1 MRNSIVFSTVG
12 SWKIGYRSVF
22 LVLFGWFPG
31 VFSCVDAQQVMVV
44 PQIRAHAHNDYYHK
58 RPLLD
63 ALQHGFTSVEA
74 DIMLKDGELL
84 VGHSRLEARG
94 DRTLDALYLAPLA
107 KRVKENKGTVY
118 LTPSRFILL
127 IDFKTQAADTLA
139 VLQKQI
145 QPYRSM
151 LTRYE
156 QGTVHQGA
164 VTIILSGNRPVAEV
178 AKLDDRYLFIDGR
191 FPDLNNDITTGLV
204 PLVSAPWNRTFSWQG
219 FGTMSDGELMKLRT
233 IIKSAHAQKKLV
245 RFWALPERENLWQ
258 LLYDEGIDLINVD
271 DLPRLE
277 KFLQRQPD
285 SRTPSKPTP

>member
-1 MRNSIVFSTVG
+1 MTKKRLLIY
-12 SWKIGYRSVF
+12 IAAA
-22 LVLFGWFPG
+22 LVVPSLH
-31 VFSCVDAQQVMVV
+31 AQEVKVV

-74 DIMLKDGELL
+74 DVVLQDGELL
-84 VGHSRLEARG
+84 VGHSRLELRR

-107 KRVKENKGTVY
+107 KRVKENDGTVY
-118 LTPSRFILL
+118 STPTRFILL
-127 IDFKTQAADTLA
+127 IDFKTHAADTLA

-156 QGTVHQGA
+156 QGKVHPGA
-164 VTIILSGNRPVAEV
+164 VTIIVSGNRPVAEV
-178 AKLDDRYLFIDGR
+178 AKLDNRHLFIDGR
-191 FPDLNNDITTGLV
+191 FPDLDSQAATDLV

-233 IIKSAHAQKKLV
+233 VIQAAHAQKKLV
-245 RFWALPERENLWQ
+245 RFWAVPERENLWQ

-277 KFLQRQPD
+277 KFLQKQ
-285 SRTPSKPTP
+285 SASKNPTQPTP